1 VKEKTRKATM
11 KELVA
16 YYVKVTNKAGKG
28 EDERKLYQALKPAM
42 NETLKAFSGGESL
55 DSAEAWDAWL
65 RENITKP
72 WDDKED

>member
-1 VKEKTRKATM
+1 
-11 KELVA
+11 
-16 YYVKVTNKAGKG
+16 
-28 EDERKLYQALKPAM
+28 M

-72 WDDKED
+72 WDAEKD